1 MTIIKIKEML
11 ETLLQYK
18 DSEIIHTICNVNH
31 TFSLS
36 YSKELKNFQ
45 VKNVETG
52 YIEHFPDIETTSIA
66 LYRIINTAKKEVTEQ

>member
-11 ETLLQYK
+11 ETLSQYA
-18 DSEIIHTICNVNH
+18 DSEITHTICSKNN

-45 VKNVETG
+45 LKNIEMG
-52 YIEHFPDIETTSIA
+52 HIEHFPDVEVTSLA
-66 LYRIINTAKKEVTEQ
+66 LYKIISTMEKEVTE

>member
-11 ETLLQYK
+11 ETLLRYE
-18 DSEIIHTICNVNH
+18 DSEMTHTICSKNN

-45 VKNVETG
+45 VKNIETG
-52 YIEHFPDIETTSIA
+52 HIEHFPDMETTSLA
-66 LYRIINTAKKEVTEQ
+66 WYRIISIVEEEVTD

>member
-1 MTIIKIKEML
+1 ML
-11 ETLLQYK
+11 ETLLQYE
-18 DSEIIHTICNVNH
+18 DSEIIYTICNVNH

-66 LYRIINTAKKEVTEQ
+66 LYRIINTAEKEVTEQ

>member
-11 ETLLQYK
+11 ETLLQYE
-18 DSEIIHTICNVNH
+18 DSEITHTICSEDN

-36 YSKELKNFQ
+36 YSKELRNFQ

-52 YIEHFPDIETTSIA
+52 YIEHFPDVETASIA
-66 LYRIINTAKKEVTEQ
+66 LYRIISTVEKEVTE

>member
-11 ETLLQYK
+11 ETLLRYE
-18 DSEIIHTICNVNH
+18 DSEITHTICSKNN

-45 VKNVETG
+45 VKNIETG
-52 YIEHFPDIETTSIA
+52 HIEHFPDEETTSLA
-66 LYRIINTAKKEVTEQ
+66 LYRIIGIVEKEITE

>member
-11 ETLLQYK
+11 ETLLRYE
-18 DSEIIHTICNVNH
+18 DSEITHTFCSENH

-45 VKNVETG
+45 VKNIETG
-52 YIEHFPDIETTSIA
+52 HIEYFPDVETTSLA
-66 LYRIINTAKKEVTEQ
+66 LYRIISTVEKEVTE

>member
-11 ETLLQYK
+11 ETLLRYE
-18 DSEIIHTICNVNH
+18 DSEITHTFCSGNN

-45 VKNVETG
+45 VKNIETG
-52 YIEHFPDIETTSIA
+52 HIEHFPDVETTSLA
-66 LYRIINTAKKEVTEQ
+66 LYRIISIVEKEVTE

>member
-11 ETLLQYK
+11 ETLLQYE
-18 DSEIIHTICNVNH
+18 DSEITHTICSKNN

-45 VKNVETG
+45 VKNIETG
-52 YIEHFPDIETTSIA
+52 HIEYFPDVEAISLA
-66 LYRIINTAKKEVTEQ
+66 LYRIISTVEKEVTE

>member
-1 MTIIKIKEML
+1 ML
-11 ETLLQYK
+11 ETLLRYE
-18 DSEIIHTICNVNH
+18 DSEITH

-52 YIEHFPDIETTSIA
+52 YIELFPDVETTSIA
-66 LYRIINTAKKEVTEQ
+66 LNRIISTVEKEVTE

>member
-11 ETLLQYK
+11 ETLLQYE
-18 DSEIIHTICNVNH
+18 DSEITHTICSGHH

-45 VKNVETG
+45 LRNVETG
-52 YIEHFPDIETTSIA
+52 DIEHFTDVETTSIA
-66 LYRIINTAKKEVTEQ
+66 LYKIISIGEKEVTE

>member
-11 ETLLQYK
+11 ETLLQYE
-18 DSEIIHTICNVNH
+18 DSEITHTICSEDN

-36 YSKELKNFQ
+36 YSKELRNFQ

-52 YIEHFPDIETTSIA
+52 YIEHFPDVETTSIA
-66 LYRIINTAKKEVTEQ
+66 LYRIISTVEKEVTE

>member
-11 ETLLQYK
+11 ETLLRYE
-18 DSEIIHTICNVNH
+18 DSEITHTIYSENT

-45 VKNVETG
+45 LKNVETG
-52 YIEHFPDIETTSIA
+52 YIEHFPDVETTSIA
-66 LYRIINTAKKEVTEQ
+66 LYRIISTVEKEVTE

>member
-18 DSEIIHTICNVNH
+18 DSEITHTICSGNH

-36 YSKELKNFQ
+36 YSKELQTFQ

-52 YIEHFPDIETTSIA
+52 HIECFTDVETTSLA
-66 LYRIINTAKKEVTEQ
+66 LYRIISIVEEEVTD

>member
-11 ETLLQYK
+11 ETLLRYE
-18 DSEIIHTICNVNH
+18 DSEITHTFCSEDN

-52 YIEHFPDIETTSIA
+52 YIEHFPDVETTSIA
-66 LYRIINTAKKEVTEQ
+66 LYRIISTVEQEVTE

>member
-11 ETLLQYK
+11 ETLLRYE
-18 DSEIIHTICNVNH
+18 DSEITHTICSKNN

-52 YIEHFPDIETTSIA
+52 YIEYFPDVETTSIA
-66 LYRIINTAKKEVTEQ
+66 LDRIISTVEKEVTE

>member
-11 ETLLQYK
+11 ETLLRYE
-18 DSEIIHTICNVNH
+18 DSEITHTICSKNN

-45 VKNVETG
+45 VKNIETG
-52 YIEHFPDIETTSIA
+52 HIEHFPDVETTSLA
-66 LYRIINTAKKEVTEQ
+66 LYRIISIVEEEVTD